1 MGSEVAFHLSGG
13 IFFNLMLAA
22 RKKPVA
28 NQKECLKELL
38 YIFDRSAKGMS
49 GNSLVTIAS
58 RFRNCDP
65 DLHSEYIRFG
75 DPVVVE
81 EFNGRMRDD
90 YASVVGEV
98 KNYAD
103 HYLDLEVNG
112 KWLVRS
118 LMELVEK
125 DSLIQDNAKFMAIPG
140 GLPAYKQEFPEMHVV
155 YIYNLLLSVWH
166 YICCTH
172 GMTENGQ
179 ETYFAL
185 TDFAG
190 EGRPRKFDR
199 SRIGFKSHEDV
210 TVSYDME
217 IVQDDM
223 KIPEPAAAYVRKLT
237 GKPDKQLEIFETVNS
252 AVSKE
257 VGSIFSFVVEHSH
270 TSDRKAAL
278 NRYRTYLNRAREKH
292 SKKKTFLYEMQRDFY
307 GFFVCNDVKRRETVY
322 RSERRNDRKD
332 DRVIENACIDSF
344 EEERRFIVLSGTGG
358 MGKSMMMTHFMLD
371 TIDRNKETGK
381 VPVFV
386 LLRDYNPEAGD
397 LIDFIF
403 GELKRHDMDLHL
415 SDLVEL
421 LQSGK
426 GVILF
431 DGLDEIKSE
440 NCRRFYK
447 EMENLADSY
456 PEASYIV
463 SSRPTMNFRGLSRF
477 TVYDLQPFSQEQAV
491 EMVGKLDQSVV
502 DPVIQKDFIMDLRNN
517 RFGFDWRERKDFL
530 GNPLF
535 LTILLLAYEGN
546 HDIPTER
553 YLFYEQAYDAM
564 AKKHDAAKA
573 LTREFATGLNS
584 REFQNYFG
592 EFCTITYEQEKYD
605 FTPEEISA
613 YFQEV
618 IEANELDTTPEA
630 FIEDVTGKICL
641 IYKDGG
647 KYYFIHRSFQEYFV
661 AYFFSRQL
669 EQRYGAVLDIFQRR
683 DSADHD
689 SVVLPMLF
697 DMEQNK
703 TELCIIIPFLE
714 QVFKDKNDDEA
725 YEHFL
730 EYFYPIICYE
740 QGDVTDFSMGT
751 SDSSIYEFIADKYNF
766 KEMINGDELPEMDY
780 CVERE
785 YVYYDRNW
793 DKDTDDIGTQ
803 LTSRIDLPEGYE
815 RSYMEW
821 TGEEVEVVG
830 KSYEI
835 CVGDVYRR
843 SIYED
848 TLEMLTD
855 DTFPLKKEFY
865 SAKELY
871 MKLKDKYKKKKDRKS
886 FRSRFH

>member
-1 MGSEVAFHLSGG
+1 MGNEVALHLSGG
-13 IFFNLMLAA
+13 VFFNLMLAA

-28 NQKECLKELL
+28 NQNQCLKELL
-38 YIFDRSAKGMS
+38 YIYDRSAKEMA

-65 DLHSEYIRFG
+65 DLHSDYIRFG

-81 EFNGRMRDD
+81 EFNGRMREN

-103 HYLDLEVNG
+103 QYLDLEVNG
-112 KWLVRS
+112 KWLVRA

-185 TDFAG
+185 ADFAG
-190 EGRPRKFDR
+190 ESRPRKFDR
-199 SRIGFKSHEDV
+199 SRIGFESHGDV
-210 TVSYDME
+210 MVSYDME

-223 KIPEPAAAYVRKLT
+223 KIPEPAAAYVRKLA
-237 GKPDKQLEIFETVNS
+237 GKSDRQLEIFAPVNS
-252 AVSKE
+252 AVPKE
-257 VGSIFSFVVEHSH
+257 VESIFSFVVEHTH

-322 RSERRNDRKD
+322 RGERRNDRKD

-371 TIDRNKETGK
+371 TIDKNKETGE

-403 GELKRHDMDLHL
+403 GELKRHDVDLHL

-502 DPVIQKDFIMDLRNN
+502 DPIIQKDFIMDLRNN

-661 AYFFSRQL
+661 VYFFSRQL

-689 SVVLPMLF
+689 SVVLPMLYG
-697 DMEQNK
+697 MEPEK
-703 TELCIIIPFLE
+703 TELCIFIPFLE
-714 QVFKDKNDDEA
+714 KVFCGKDEKSEYRD
-725 YEHFL
+725 FL
-730 EYFYPIICYE
+730 QFFYPFICYE
-740 QGDVTDFSMGT
+740 QGEVEEYFVQA
-751 SDSSIYEFIADKYNF
+751 SDSSIYQY
-766 KEMINGDELPEMDY
+766 
-780 CVERE
+780 
-785 YVYYDRNW
+785 
-793 DKDTDDIGTQ
+793 
-803 LTSRIDLPEGYE
+803 
-815 RSYMEW
+815 
-821 TGEEVEVVG
+821 
-830 KSYEI
+830 
-835 CVGDVYRR
+835 
-843 SIYED
+843 
-848 TLEMLTD
+848 
-855 DTFPLKKEFY
+855 
-865 SAKELY
+865 
-871 MKLKDKYKKKKDRKS
+871 
-886 FRSRFH
+886 H